1 MHSKTL
7 SSHLRG
13 KEVLAKMGS
22 RTQGITWTCFDLL
35 LRVISFLVAQDISSE
50 RVIVW
55 SQPIR
60 LADVL
65 LFLKTLAP

>member
-7 SSHLRG
+7 SSHLQG

-22 RTQGITWTCFDLL
+22 RTQVITWKRFDVL
-35 LRVISFLVAQDISSE
+35 LRVKSFLVAQNISSE

-65 LFLKTLAP
+65 LFLKTLTP